1 MWEMISQRF
10 RHLVAQQLQQFA
22 DCPELVGLGVY
33 VALPAA
39 SGELQLQLVHSWPAA
54 AVRLEAVD
62 GSEPLLL
69 PDQQRRW
76 LPLRRQAAVIGA
88 LRVDSD
94 VAPWPESLRA
104 RLQGAAL
111 LLSDALLL
119 DLEQQRLQGQLEQE
133 RRQRSLLVHQMRNPL
148 AALRTFTQLL
158 LRRVEPGDERRAL
171 VEHLL
176 EEELA
181 LGRYLDALAQSE
193 PAAALPPG
201 AAAEVPL
208 LLPPAL
214 AGDQFEALAPRLE
227 PLLARAQ
234 ATASLQ
240 GRQWCPPKL
249 PLPNEPCAATAV
261 AEIIANLL
269 ENAFRYS
276 APTVPVGLWCESRS
290 TQLLLAVW
298 DGGPPIALAERER
311 IFRRG
316 ERGSRGQGL
325 SGTGLGLAL
334 ARDQA
339 EALGG
344 QLELVVPAA
353 RLADQLPEQGNAFVL
368 TLPLSSAAAS

>member
-1 MWEMISQRF
+1 MISSRF
-10 RHLVAQQLQQFA
+10 RHLVAQQLNQFS
-22 DCPELVGLGVY
+22 DCAQLVGLGVY

-39 SGELQLQLVHSWPAA
+39 TGELQLQLIHTWPERAA
-54 AVRLEAVD
+54 QLEPVA
-62 GSEPLLL
+62 SEEPMLL

-76 LPLRRQAAVIGA
+76 LPLRRDAAVVGA
-88 LRVDSD
+88 LRVDSSAD
-94 VAPWPESLRA
+94 PWSDALRE

-119 DLEQQRLQGQLEQE
+119 DLEQQRLQGQLQQE

-158 LRRVEPGDERRAL
+158 LRRVEPDDTRREL

-181 LGRYLDALAQSE
+181 LDRYLDALSQSE
-193 PAAALPPG
+193 SATALPG
-201 AAAEVPL
+201 EVADEAPL

-214 AGDQFEALAPRLE
+214 AADQDEPLKPRLQS
-227 PLLARAQ
+227 LLARAA

-240 GRQWCPPKL
+240 GRGWCPPEVL
-249 PLPNEPCAATAV
+249 PEVRLPAASV
-261 AEIIANLL
+261 AEILANLL

-276 APTVPVGLWCESRS
+276 DASGELGLWCLQHEGMLR
-290 TQLLLAVW
+290 LAVW
-298 DGGPPIALAERER
+298 DSGPPIAPEERER
-311 IFRRG
+311 IFQRG
-316 ERGSRGQGL
+316 ERGQRGAGL

-339 EALGG
+339 EACGG
-344 QLELVVPAA
+344 RLDLVVPASQ
-353 RLADQLPEQGNAFVL
+353 LAPELAGSGNAFVL
-368 TLPLSSAAAS
+368 TVPVSSATTS